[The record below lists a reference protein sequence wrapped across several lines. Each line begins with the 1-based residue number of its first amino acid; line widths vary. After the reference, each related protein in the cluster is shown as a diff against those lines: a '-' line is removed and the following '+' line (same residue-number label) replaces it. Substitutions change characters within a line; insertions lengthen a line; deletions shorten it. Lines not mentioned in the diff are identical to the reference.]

1 MDILILLFALVIPNL
16 PDERIRAWQMGLVA
30 AEIVV
35 LFFSYEVLKGEL
47 RLNTKNLGTAA
58 VVALTILSVRGFIG

>member
-16 PDERIRAWQMGLVA
+16 PDERIQSWQLGLVA

-35 LFFSYEVLKGEL
+35 LFFSYEVLKVEL
-47 RLNTKNLGTAA
+47 RLGTKKLSVATL
-58 VVALTILSVRGFIG
+58 VALTIISLRGFIA